1 VLVCPIAP
9 TTAFKAGEKTTDP
22 LSMYLSD
29 LMTIPVN
36 LAGLPSM
43 SISCGFDGQNLP
55 IGLQLI
61 GNVLR
66 EDLLFRLGYTY
77 EQSTEWHTRKPSLI

>member
-1 VLVCPIAP
+1 MVCPTAP
-9 TTAFKAGEKTTDP
+9 TTAFKAGEKTADP

-43 SISCGFDGQNLP
+43 SIPCGFDGQNLT

-66 EDLLFRLGYTY
+66 EDVLFRVGYAY
-77 EQSTEWHTRKPSLI
+77 EQSTEWHTRKPSLV

>member
-1 VLVCPIAP
+1 MLVCPTAP
-9 TTAFKAGEKTTDP
+9 TTAFKAGEKTSDP

-43 SISCGFDGQNLP
+43 SIPCGFDEQNLP

-66 EDLLFRLGYTY
+66 EDLLFRVGYAY
-77 EQSTEWHTRKPSLI
+77 EQSTEWHTRKPSLV